1 MDKDKDNNQ
10 PQPSK
15 EIRIEPYGC
24 HRRALQRV
32 RDYDAYWGVTGYYED
47 SDGNDI
53 RDRD

>member
-1 MDKDKDNNQ
+1 MDKDKDDNQ
-10 PQPSK
+10 PQPQQL
-15 EIRIEPYGC
+15 E
-24 HRRALQRV
+24 RV